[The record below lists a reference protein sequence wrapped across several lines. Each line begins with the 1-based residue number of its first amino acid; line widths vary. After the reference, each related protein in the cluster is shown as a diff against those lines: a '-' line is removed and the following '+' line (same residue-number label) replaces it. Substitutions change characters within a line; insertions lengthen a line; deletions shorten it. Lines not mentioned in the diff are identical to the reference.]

1 MLRNKESTFLFC
13 WRDFL
18 MAEASVSLKILMET
32 HFDWNEPLK
41 YVHDYRAEIII
52 NGDDFPSAEKVGHI
66 SGSYIAVDLW
76 ETNPVGSL
84 FDVFDSHSQSLSD
97 LYPIIMDDRQELKA
111 NIIEEISY
119 HNILFIED
127 AGFEDAKDENH
138 PEWLAKAIA
147 YFIRT
152 LGREVDAVIY
162 ESVLNSKHQKI
173 NDIFKG
179 LGFKRIPDSHYLF
192 FNRHQALTLPN
203 EQQF

>member
-1 MLRNKESTFLFC
+1 
-13 WRDFL
+13 

-32 HFDWNEPLK
+32 HFDWSDPLK
-41 YVHDYRAEIII
+41 YVHDYRAEIIV
-52 NGDDFPSAEKVGHI
+52 NGDDISSAEKVGHI
-66 SGSYIAVDLW
+66 SGSYIAIDLW

-97 LYPIIMDDRQELKA
+97 LYAVIMDERQELKA
-111 NIIEEISY
+111 NIIEEISN

-127 AGFEDAKDENH
+127 AGFEDEKYEKNQ
-138 PEWLAKAIA
+138 EWLNKAIA

-162 ESVLNSKHQKI
+162 ESILNSKHQKI
-173 NDIFKG
+173 NDTFKS

-192 FNRHQALTLPN
+192 FNRHQALILPN
-203 EQQF
+203 GQEF

>member
-1 MLRNKESTFLFC
+1 
-13 WRDFL
+13 

-41 YVHDYRAEIII
+41 YVHDYRAEIMV
-52 NGDDFPSAEKVGHI
+52 GGEDFPSAEKVGHI

-76 ETNPVGSL
+76 VANPLGTL

-97 LYPIIMDDRQELKA
+97 LYAVIIDENQELRA
-111 NIIEEISY
+111 SIIEEISY
-119 HNILFIED
+119 RNILFIED
-127 AGFEDAKDENH
+127 AGFEDVKYEKNS
-138 PEWLAKAIA
+138 EWLAKAIA

-162 ESVLNSKHQKI
+162 EPVLNSKSQII

-179 LGFKRIPDSHYLF
+179 LGFKQIPDSPYLF
-192 FNRHQALTLPN
+192 FNRHLALTLPDGK
-203 EQQF
+203 EF

>member
-1 MLRNKESTFLFC
+1 
-13 WRDFL
+13 

-32 HFDWNEPLK
+32 HFDWDEPLK
-41 YVHDYRAEIII
+41 YVHDYRAEIMVE
-52 NGDDFPSAEKVGHI
+52 GDNFPNMEKVGHI

-76 ETNPVGSL
+76 VNNPIGTL

-97 LYPIIMDDRQELKA
+97 LYAAVIDENQELRA
-111 NIIEEISY
+111 TIIEEINY
-119 HNILFIED
+119 RNILFIED
-127 AGFEDAKDENH
+127 AGFEDAGDEKN

-162 ESVLNSKHQKI
+162 EPLLASKSQKV

-192 FNRHQALTLPN
+192 FNRHLALTLPDGR
-203 EQQF
+203 EF